1 MGGGRLAVGSGR
13 WAVGGGRWAVGGGQ
27 TCSWPNTTRS
37 TLERF
42 SMALS
47 EPLTTAFAPC
57 VGSALACKSG
67 ARGALR
73 QTRRWEAGLGCAR
86 GTGVPGC
93 APSVRRQA
101 ASSSARRR
109 SRSAST
115 PIGRAPSR
123 RRASSSRGSAPRAR
137 LARRSATHHS
147 RRWRVHRRQARWSLH
162 EANHSTLARPLEN
175 LRFGR
180 ACLGGARTGQRHVR
194 MASDGRRL

>member
-1 MGGGRLAVGSGR
+1 M
-13 WAVGGGRWAVGGGQ
+13 GGGQ

-67 ARGALR
+67 ARGELD
-73 QTRRWEAGLGCAR
+73 QTWRWEAGPGCAQ
-86 GTGVPGC
+86 GTGVPGY
-93 APSVRRQA
+93 APSVRRRA

-109 SRSAST
+109 SRWAST

-123 RRASSSRGSAPRAR
+123 RRASFSRGSAPRAR

-147 RRWRVHRRQARWSLH
+147 RTWRVQRRQARWSLH
-162 EANHSTLARPLEN
+162 EANHS
-175 LRFGR
+175 LRRGHSKIV
-180 ACLGGARTGQRHVR
+180 CLGVPVWGDMHRTHCELQFIARGGRDCNHWTRGA
-194 MASDGRRL
+194 

>member
-1 MGGGRLAVGSGR
+1 M
-13 WAVGGGRWAVGGGQ
+13 GGGQ

-123 RRASSSRGSAPRAR
+123 RRASFSRGSAPRAR

-147 RRWRVHRRQARWSLH
+147 RTWRVHRRQARWSLH
-162 EANHSTLARPLEN
+162 EAKPLHT
-175 LRFGR
+175 RATTR
-180 ACLGGARTGQRHVR
+180 KSKVWACLSGGGHAPDTARDVIATG
-194 MASDGRRL
+194 GRRL